1 MITNGLLNCF
11 ANSSSINKLN

>member
-1 MITNGLLNCF
+1 MITSGLLNCF